1 MNMSLEAF
9 KIRVLPT
16 KDKLFRFAFKILGD
30 QEEAQDVVQEV
41 FIKVWNKREDMERL
55 DNMEAWC
62 MRVTRNLALDRVKSS
77 KRKLTDSLD
86 QSFEMSMGEKETP
99 YQTTELSDT
108 MNKIGRYIAS
118 LPEKQK
124 HIIQL
129 RDVEGYSY
137 KEICDILEIDI
148 NQVKVNLFRA
158 RKSVR
163 ENLLNENAYGL

>member
-1 MNMSLEAF
+1 MSLEAF
-9 KIRVLPT
+9 KIRVLPA
-16 KDKLFRFAFKILGD
+16 KDKLYRFAFKILGD
-30 QEEAQDVVQEV
+30 EEEARDVVQEV
-41 FIKVWNKREDMERL
+41 FIKVWNKREDMEHL

-86 QSFEMSMGEKETP
+86 QSFEMSMGDTETP
-99 YQTTELSDT
+99 YKTTELSDT

-137 KEICDILEIDI
+137 KEICEILEIDI

-163 ENLLNENAYGL
+163 ENLLNANAYGL

>member
-9 KIRVLPT
+9 KIRVVPT

-55 DNMEAWC
+55 DNKEAWC